1 MGSPLSDTMLLLLP
15 LLLTSQV
22 LAADPTV
29 DITVYYEALCDDSQN
44 FINTQLFPAY
54 EHFGSDLNIALK
66 PFGKAQWTEHGDSW
80 QFTCQH
86 GPNECYGNKVQACLL
101 DQFPSASD
109 HVPLVNCLMRT
120 HTTPRPSLEAC
131 MQEIGCDC
139 IPDFVLE
146 CAAGDE
152 AATSSMI
159 LEWRRMVSILPSH
172 LCPGFSS
179 TESSLR
185 RTGTI
190 PWTTFTQC
198 SAPST
203 SVDPANVDCFGVLG
217 HSDTINV
224 TIG

>member
-101 DQFPSASD
+101 DQFPYAKD
-109 HVPLVNCLMRT
+109 HVPLINCLMRT
-120 HTTPRPSLEAC
+120 HTEPEPALAAC
-131 MQEIGCDC
+131 MEEIGCNC
-139 IPDFVLE
+139 IPDFVLA
-146 CAAGDE
+146 CAADDE
-152 AATSSMI
+152 
-159 LEWRRMVSILPSH
+159 
-172 LCPGFSS
+172 G
-179 TESSLR
+179 SSLLHDLGVE
-185 RTGTI
+185 THGLDPPLTFV
-190 PWTTFTQC
+190 PWVLFNGEYIEEDWNNSLDDLHSVLC
-198 SAPST
+198 SKYLSG
-203 SVDPANVDCFGVLG
+203 SSKC
-217 HSDTINV
+217 
-224 TIG
+224 